1 MEWSIPE
8 LEDLASI
15 FWILDQTAGLLQPA
29 SHAEDPAVKPGVE
42 QLAGV
47 GDGGEGTLTGRDI
60 TDEANF
66 LSECLV
72 VLTGHFVSFLI

>member
-8 LEDLASI
+8 LEDLASV
-15 FWILDQTAGLLQPA
+15 FWILDQTAGLLQAA
-29 SHAEDPAVKPGVE
+29 SHAEDPAVESGVE
-42 QLAGV
+42 QFACV
-47 GDGGEGTLTGRDI
+47 GDGGEGTFTGRDI